1 MDFQINPINDVLDF
15 PDINKDVYETIKRT
29 GGQMSL
35 HPLVFLYFYLI
46 NDYLQ

>member
-15 PDINKDVYETIKRT
+15 PDINKDVYETITRT

-35 HPLVFLYFYLI
+35 RPLTLREKKVKF
-46 NDYLQ
+46 D